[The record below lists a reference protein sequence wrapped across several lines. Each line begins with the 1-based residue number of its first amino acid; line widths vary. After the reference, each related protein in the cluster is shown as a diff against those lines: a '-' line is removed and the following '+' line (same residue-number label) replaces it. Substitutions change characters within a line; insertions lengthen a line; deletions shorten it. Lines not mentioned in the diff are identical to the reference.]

1 MPKTVLRQGGIGND
15 GMVIFTLAPSFSA
28 LIGVGLIRQG
38 LTGTMEHPSSDD
50 SIHGFLSSGT
60 RVGVLELERLVRAKD
75 IGGRLLQAQL

>member
-1 MPKTVLRQGGIGND
+1 MMECTYLHWPQVSQHW
-15 GMVIFTLAPSFSA
+15 
-28 LIGVGLIRQG
+28 VGQIRQG

-60 RVGVLELERLVRAKD
+60 RVGVLELERLVRAQG